1 MKASPTACEPWLY
14 GNTYLRGTKTCVL
27 RGRFP
32 MLRENEDCLWKINA
46 EKQDAR
52 LRAVWQHLGAVF

>member
-1 MKASPTACEPWLY
+1 
-14 GNTYLRGTKTCVL
+14 
-27 RGRFP
+27 

-46 EKQDAR
+46 DKQDAR